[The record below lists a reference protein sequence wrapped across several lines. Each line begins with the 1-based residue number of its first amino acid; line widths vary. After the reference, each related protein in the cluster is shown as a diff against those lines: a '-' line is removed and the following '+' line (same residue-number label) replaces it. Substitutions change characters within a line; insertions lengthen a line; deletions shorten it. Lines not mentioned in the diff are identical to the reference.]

1 MGVHERVQ
9 AEFIRR
15 FGQPAALLI
24 RAPGRVNLIGE
35 HTDYNDG
42 FVLPMAIDRA
52 VWIAMRPRDD
62 RRVLISSLEM
72 TTVGSFS
79 LDDLQRDGLEWYE
92 YLKGTAWALGEAG
105 YDLRG
110 WEGVMS
116 SDVPVGAG
124 LSSSAAIEMATA
136 RAFAQVA
143 GFEWEPVRMARAGR
157 RAENEWI
164 GVNSGIMDQMACAAC
179 QAGHA
184 LFLDCRS
191 LEYENIPL
199 PASVAVVVLDTATRR
214 GNVDSGYNER
224 FQQCQA
230 VARYFG
236 VKALRDVTPQGLL
249 ERGDGLDEVAYRRA
263 RHVVMEDHRV
273 LHAIAAMRAGNVA
286 ELGRLLDASHAS
298 MRDDFEITNE
308 ALNVMVSIARRQPGC
323 YGARMTG
330 GGFGGCAM
338 ALVDVGQAENFAAT
352 VAHEYQV
359 ESGLAPSVY
368 VCHPCQGAE
377 VVDGT
382 LPFVTSS
389 SP

>member
-1 MGVHERVQ
+1 MQVRERVQ
-9 AEFIRR
+9 EVFVLR
-15 FGQPAALLI
+15 FGQPAPLFI

-42 FVLPMAIDRA
+42 FVLPMAIDRT
-52 VWIAMRPRDD
+52 VWIALRPRSD

-72 TTVGSFS
+72 KTPGDFS
-79 LDDLQRDGLEWYE
+79 LDDLQIGGRDWYE
-92 YLKGTAWALGEAG
+92 YLKGVAWALSEEG

-143 GFEWEPVRMARAGR
+143 GFEWEPVRMAKAGR
-157 RAENEWI
+157 RAENDWI
-164 GVNSGIMDQMACAAC
+164 GVNSGIMDQMASAAC

-191 LEYENIPL
+191 LDYENIPL

-214 GNVDSGYNER
+214 GNLDSGYNER
-224 FQQCQA
+224 FKQCQA
-230 VARYFG
+230 AARYFG
-236 VKALRDVTPQGLL
+236 VRALRDVTPQELL
-249 ERGDGLDEVAYRRA
+249 EKGASLDEVIYRRA
-263 RHVVMEDHRV
+263 RHVVTENQRV
-273 LHAIAAMRAGNVA
+273 LDAIAAMRAENVE
-286 ELGRLLDASHAS
+286 ELGLLLDASHAS

-338 ALVDVGQAENFAAT
+338 ALVDVGKAENFAAT
-352 VAHEYQV
+352 VAREYQTDF
-359 ESGLAPSVY
+359 GLTPNVY
-368 VCHPCQGAE
+368 ICHPSQGAE
-377 VVDGT
+377 VKV
-382 LPFVTSS
+382 
-389 SP
+389 